1 MAKHIYCM
9 KIKLLLE
16 SCQMVY
22 ILPDFAGKQNLKLV
36 DIQTGGV
43 LTKVVDEAWEM
54 FILAE

>member
-22 ILPDFAGKQNLKLV
+22 ILPDFAEKQNLKLV

-43 LTKVVDEAWEM
+43 LTKVVVGNVY
-54 FILAE
+54 FS